1 MMLMKQLIF
10 YVSFLYFPF
19 VIAMGWLMI
28 RRSGF
33 YRWGALSLV
42 LLSSVPA
49 YARFVEPRILRTIEA
64 EIALA
69 GSPAEDGNDIRLLL
83 FSDTHIGMFGNAMP
97 LERIRERADTLD
109 FDAVL
114 VAGDLTY
121 HLPEDQIEAAFHELN
136 NFGKPVFVV
145 FGNHDVGFPG
155 PDLGMQLAGYFA
167 TLENVHLLNN
177 RTEVLTLNGR
187 EIWLTGTSD
196 LWQGQIEYPTENP
209 PTGTPRIILTHN
221 PDVAMR
227 VPPNVRYDVLFAGHT
242 HGGQIRIPGLYQR
255 ALPSQYGFDRG
266 LYEEVTPAS
275 AAAIA
280 ETHQIY
286 ITSGTGMVGLP
297 MRLLMPP
304 QVDLITVRLPRG
316 EDG

>member
-1 MMLMKQLIF
+1 MVLMKQLIF
-10 YVSFLYFPF
+10 YASFLYFPF
-19 VIAMGWLMI
+19 VITMGWLMI
-28 RRSGF
+28 KRSGF

-42 LLSSVPA
+42 ILASVPA
-49 YARFVEPRILRTIEA
+49 YARFVEPRFLRTIEA

-69 GSPAEDGNDIRLLL
+69 GSPAEGGDDIRLLL
-83 FSDTHIGMFGNAMP
+83 FSDTHIGMFGNTMP

-114 VAGDLTY
+114 LAGDLTY

-177 RTEVLTLNGR
+177 RTEIVNLNGR

-209 PTGTPRIILTHN
+209 PAGTPRIILTTIRTSRC
-221 PDVAMR
+221 VSRQTYGMTYYLQGTR
-227 VPPNVRYDVLFAGHT
+227 MEVRSEFLACISALYPRNTGLIAG
-242 HGGQIRIPGLYQR
+242 
-255 ALPSQYGFDRG
+255 SMK
-266 LYEEVTPAS
+266 
-275 AAAIA
+275 
-280 ETHQIY
+280 
-286 ITSGTGMVGLP
+286 TSRLRLP
-297 MRLLMPP
+297 MPS
-304 QVDLITVRLPRG
+304 PRPIRSTSRPAPAWLVFPCAC
-316 EDG
+316 